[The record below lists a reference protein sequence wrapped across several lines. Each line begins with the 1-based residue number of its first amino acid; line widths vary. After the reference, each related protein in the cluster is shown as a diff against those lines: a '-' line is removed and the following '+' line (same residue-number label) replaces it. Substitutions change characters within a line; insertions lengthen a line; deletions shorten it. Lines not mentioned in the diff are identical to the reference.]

1 MKFLSDRTCLNARRV
16 SRKVAAIYATAAG
29 LWILFSDRILLWYFE
44 DPAQLTDVQTAKG
57 WFFVLATAAMLG
69 LLVRHYTRELNHE
82 KELLNYVIS
91 NIPLYVF
98 WKDKEGKYLGCN
110 QKFASVAGVGSKE
123 NICDKTDYDLAWPEA
138 EAKIASQADR
148 QVMEKKE
155 LHLDVEEIHQQ
166 ASGKEAVFLTSRV
179 PLEDESGNVMGML
192 GICADITER
201 KVAEE
206 ALRQSELFYRQ
217 TLESIPAMVFTTRPD
232 GYCDYQSQQWVE
244 FTGVPM
250 SDHLGDGWN
259 KLLHPEDR
267 QRAFAAW
274 RNAVEEREP
283 YDLEYRVRRHDGEY
297 EWFKVCG
304 RPIRNEAGEIVRWFG
319 TALNIDQ
326 MVRTQEELR
335 QAKETAEAAT
345 RVKGQFLANMSHEL
359 RTPMAGV
366 LGMLDLALLGELSA
380 EQRGYLE
387 TVKKS
392 ANSLLRI
399 LNDILD
405 FSRIEAGRLS
415 FIREPFLLHELV
427 RVAVD
432 QFDHEARR
440 KGLDLVLEIAPGT
453 PEMMKGD
460 EGRVR
465 QILLNLI
472 GNAVKFTEWGRVTVR
487 VAAGDSAAAGRREV
501 IFTVTDTGIG
511 IPGENRQA
519 IFLPFSQADASFTRR
534 FGGTGLGLAISKEVA
549 ERMGGTI
556 SFTSEPGVGST
567 FVVTLPLREAEAVPA
582 ATPSGTAGPVSPVS
596 APAAAGAAK
605 PRLLVAEDDPI
616 IREILGR
623 ILRQS
628 GLDFDCVTNGE
639 EAVKMWTIGG
649 YDLILMDVQM
659 PRIDGFV
666 ATSAIRVQEETR
678 GGHVPIVALTAHA
691 FPTDQQKCLDAG
703 MDAYVAKPIDFQK
716 LIAVIRDL
724 LGRKVEM

>member
-1 MKFLSDRTCLNARRV
+1 M
-16 SRKVAAIYATAAG
+16 
-29 LWILFSDRILLWYFE
+29 WILFSDRILLWYFE

-57 WFFVLATAAMLG
+57 WFFVLTTAAMLG
-69 LLVRHYTRELNHE
+69 WLVRHYTRELNHE

-110 QKFASVAGVGSKE
+110 QKFASLAGVGSKE
-123 NICDKTDYDLAWPEA
+123 NICGKTDYDLAWPEA
-138 EAKIASQADR
+138 ETKIASQADR

-155 LHLDVEEIHQQ
+155 AHLDVEEIHQ
-166 ASGKEAVFLTSRV
+166 ANGKETVFLTSRV

-201 KVAEE
+201 KLAEG
-206 ALRQSELFYRQ
+206 ALQQSEFFYRQ
-217 TLESIPAMVFTTRPD
+217 TLESIPGMVFTSRPD
-232 GYCDYQSQQWVE
+232 GYCDYHNQQWVD

-259 KLLHPEDR
+259 KLLHPDDR

-274 RNAVEEREP
+274 RNAVEGREP
-283 YDLEYRVRRHDGEY
+283 YDLEYRVRQHDGEY

-326 MVRTQEELR
+326 VVRTQEELR

-359 RTPMAGV
+359 RTPMAGL

-387 TVKKS
+387 KVKKS

-405 FSRIEAGRLS
+405 FSRIEAGMLS
-415 FIREPFLLHELV
+415 FAREPFLLHELV
-427 RVAVD
+427 RTAVD

-440 KGLDLVLEIAPGT
+440 KGLNLVLEVAQST
-453 PEMMKGD
+453 PKLMEGD

-465 QILLNLI
+465 QILLNLV
-472 GNAVKFTEWGRVTVR
+472 GNAVKFTERGLVTVR
-487 VAAGDSAAAGRREV
+487 VAAGELTADGRREV
-501 IFTVTDTGIG
+501 TFTVSDTGIG
-511 IPGENRQA
+511 IVGDKRQA
-519 IFLPFSQADASFTRR
+519 IFRPFSQTDASHTRR
-534 FGGTGLGLAISKEVA
+534 FSGTGLGLAISKEVA
-549 ERMGGTI
+549 EWMGGTI
-556 SFTSEPGVGST
+556 SFTSEPEVGST
-567 FVVTLPLREAEAVPA
+567 FVVTLPLREAEAAAPA
-582 ATPSGTAGPVSPVS
+582 ATPSPTAGPMP

-605 PRLLVAEDDPI
+605 PRLLVAEDDQI

-623 ILRQS
+623 MLRQS

-639 EAVKMWTIGG
+639 EAVKMWAIGG
-649 YDLILMDVQM
+649 YDLVLMDVQM

-666 ATSAIRVQEETR
+666 ATSAIRVLEEAR

-691 FPTDQQKCLDAG
+691 YPTDQQKCLDAG

-716 LIAVIRDL
+716 LLGVVRDL
-724 LGRKVEM
+724 LGRTVKG